1 MNKEYKIGIV
11 GVVALVALF
20 MGIRFLQGRNLFN
33 TNHEYYVSFVNAK
46 GLALSSKVYADGIDV
61 GIVSDILY
69 DYENPGNVLVEIS
82 VDRRLVL
89 REGTRIQLDT
99 GLMGGCTLNIY
110 PSGGDGRV
118 YHVRDTII
126 GNEQP
131 AIIDKAAEVIPD
143 VRQMIAKVDTLTT
156 TLNRLA
162 GNPDIPVVIDNV
174 RDVTADLRI
183 TTRRLNTLLDSD
195 VPRLLTT
202 YRQLG
207 EHTTAMVDHFKS
219 IDIRPTIDSVNTT
232 LSNVNGLMAR
242 IQSNEGTIGA
252 LINDRSMYDNLNHT
266 IQSADSLVTDIKAH
280 PKRYV
285 HFSVFG
291 RKDK

>member
-1 MNKEYKIGIV
+1 MKKEYKIGVV
-11 GVVALVALF
+11 GIMALVALF
-20 MGIRFLQGRNLFN
+20 MGIRFLQGKDLFN

-46 GLALSSKVYADGIDV
+46 GLARSSKVYADGIDV

-69 DYENPGNVLVEIS
+69 DYENPGNVLLEIS
-82 VDRRLVL
+82 VDPRLVL
-89 REGTRIQLDT
+89 RAGTRIQLDS

-110 PSGGDGRV
+110 PSSGDGRA
-118 YHVRDTII
+118 YHKGDTIP
-126 GNEQP
+126 GCEQP
-131 AIIDKAAEVIPD
+131 AFMDKAADVIPD
-143 VRQMIAKVDTLTT
+143 VRQMIAKVDTLLE
-156 TLNRLA
+156 TLNRVA
-162 GNPDIPVVIDNV
+162 GDPSIPVVIDNV
-174 RDVTADLRI
+174 RNVTADLRI
-183 TTRRLNTLLDSD
+183 TTQRLNGLLEDD

-202 YRQLG
+202 YNQLG

-219 IDIRPTIDSVNTT
+219 VDIRPTIDSVNTT
-232 LSNVNGLMAR
+232 LSNVNGLLAR

-252 LINDRSMYDNLNHT
+252 FINDRSMYDNLNHT